1 MNYYNEFDQG
11 CASWLRE
18 LIREGLI
25 PEGEV
30 DVRSIV
36 DVSHTDLKGFN
47 QCHFFAGIGGW
58 SYALR
63 LAGTPDDFPI
73 WTGSCPCQPFSTAGK
88 NRGKQDVRHLWPVFF
103 ELIRQCR
110 PPVVLGE
117 QVSSAIKHGWLDD
130 LCDDLEREGYTTRAQ
145 VLPACSVGAP
155 HKRDRLYWLANNTDS
170 NGTESLR
177 AVNGCE
183 SEKEIGYREEK
194 PITRVPSRTS
204 ESVLRLGD
212 TDSNRCQPGS
222 ATSTPSR
229 HRNTINPTNW
239 TNIKW
244 VQCRDN
250 KQRPIKPSIMPL
262 VDGVSARVVQS
273 RDTSVSPNATGEAG
287 TMRIRGFGNAIV
299 PQLAA
304 AFIESNLEVSIV

>member
-155 HKRDRLYWLANNTDS
+155 HKRDRLYWLAYAGITGLQRRAVLPEYPDKRIAWTDS
-170 NGTESLR
+170 MAGRMGN
-177 AVNGCE
+177 
-183 SEKEIGYREEK
+183 
-194 PITRVPSRTS
+194 P
-204 ESVLRLGD
+204 
-212 TDSNRCQPGS
+212 DSNRCQPGS